1 MAMADAMPILPEH
14 DITVVNTFVQ
24 VSEARP
30 RHRLQRSQTAPVTAA
45 DDEAEEELETEE
57 QTGEAQFVSEDAEPK
72 AEKEVIEDCPEPSE
86 PVKMSVKKLQTF
98 KTLNRFETPDPWDL
112 EAICKSLDEEQ
123 AMQTLPP
130 KAASSSKPRLVHSAT
145 PDRWEWDAM
154 VQEEKMIESRT
165 RAERPSQPPV
175 APVSVP
181 APVPVPAP
189 VARSAYIPAQACIA
203 QAAPM
208 VSLLTVPATLAIPAV
223 ASAMPA
229 VQPGCEYPRLLGSV
243 SPASPGSP
251 KPMSPS
257 VSPRVRPGTL
267 ETMHLDENRELVK
280 WYVDATK
287 FDSNS
292 ERLLSPEFALHFP
305 GQAEPF
311 TFRMV
316 ILATQ
321 TGGKHGAG
329 FKKAKGRGSIELKCS
344 SAVPSGVNSV
354 TALVTIGEGARKQI
368 GAKPTEHNFGD
379 KTCCQLPN
387 GEEADWDFKQS
398 VSRDAKCFE
407 IAVEIHL

>member
-1 MAMADAMPILPEH
+1 MAPADAMPVLPEH

-45 DDEAEEELETEE
+45 DDEAEEQPETEE
-57 QTGEAQFVSEDAEPK
+57 QTGEAHFVSEDAEPK
-72 AEKEVIEDCPEPSE
+72 AEKEVIEDCPDPSE
-86 PVKMSVKKLQTF
+86 PVKMSVKKLQTL

-123 AMQTLPP
+123 AMQTLPA

-154 VQEEKMIESRT
+154 VQEEKMI
-165 RAERPSQPPV
+165 
-175 APVSVP
+175 
-181 APVPVPAP
+181 
-189 VARSAYIPAQACIA
+189 ACIA

-208 VSLLTVPATLAIPAV
+208 VSLLTVPTLAIGAV

-229 VQPGCEYPRLLGSV
+229 AQPGCEYPRLLGSV
-243 SPASPGSP
+243 SPASQGSP
-251 KPMSPS
+251 KPVSPS
-257 VSPRVRPGTL
+257 VSPRVRLGTL
-267 ETMHLDENRELVK
+267 ETTHLDENRELVN

-292 ERLLSPEFALHFP
+292 ERLLSPEFVLHFP
-305 GQAEPF
+305 GHAEPF

-344 SAVPSGVNSV
+344 SAVPSGVDSV

-398 VSRDAKCFE
+398 VSRDAKCLE
-407 IAVEIHL
+407 IAVEIHF